1 MVTNRYQFFVRAK
14 VYNNGGWIVEYSA
27 GMVSRLFWLSETR
40 KTAEFLING
49 KNKNEIKEL
58 AIKENIYQVR
68 AEDRALRIVSMTL
81 KRLASLPVNLIDQIA
96 NGDIGTV
103 KLLVLISI
111 MKTDLLFFEFVHEV
125 HRQAIIL
132 GEHKI
137 TDRAINTFFDVKKA
151 QSEVVSSWT
160 DGSIK
165 KLKQCY
171 IKMLFDAGVLIN
183 ATTGERLIMIPP
195 VDYKLRK
202 LLEDNNLKAY
212 LNAITGEE

>member
-1 MVTNRYQFFVRAK
+1 M
-14 VYNNGGWIVEYSA
+14 EYSA

-40 KTAEFLING
+40 KTAEYLING
-49 KNKNEIKEL
+49 RDRNKIKEL
-58 AIKENIYQVR
+58 AVKENIYQVR
-68 AEDRALRIVSMTL
+68 AQDRAVRIASMAF
-81 KRLASLPVNLIDQIA
+81 KRLESLSDNLIEQIA
-96 NGDIGTV
+96 KGDIGTV

-132 GEHKI
+132 GENKI

-151 QSEVVSSWT
+151 QSEVVRRWT
-160 DGSIK
+160 EGSIK
-165 KLKQCY
+165 KLKRCY
-171 IKMLFDAGVLIN
+171 IKMLFDAGVLIS
-183 ATTGERLIMIPP
+183 ATGERIITIPP

-202 LLEDNNLKAY
+202 LLEDHNLGTY

>member
-1 MVTNRYQFFVRAK
+1 
-14 VYNNGGWIVEYSA
+14 VEYSA

-40 KTAEFLING
+40 KTADLLTNG
-49 KNKNEIKEL
+49 KDRSEIKEL
-58 AIKENIYQVR
+58 AVKENIYQVR
-68 AEDRALRIVSMTL
+68 AEDRALRIVSIAL
-81 KRLASLPVNLIDQIA
+81 KRLGSLPDYLINQIA
-96 NGDIGTV
+96 TGDIGTA

-132 GEHKI
+132 GENTI

-151 QSEVVSSWT
+151 QSEVVAKWSESA
-160 DGSIK
+160 IK

-171 IKMLFDAGVLIN
+171 TRMLYEAGVLN
-183 ATTGERLIMIPP
+183 SATGERLITIPP

-202 LLEDNNLKAY
+202 LLQDNSLKVY

>member
-1 MVTNRYQFFVRAK
+1 M
-14 VYNNGGWIVEYSA
+14 EYSA

-40 KTAEFLING
+40 KTADLLTNG
-49 KNKNEIKEL
+49 KDRSEIKEL
-58 AIKENIYQVR
+58 AVKENIYQVR
-68 AEDRALRIVSMTL
+68 AEDRALRIVSIAL
-81 KRLASLPVNLIDQIA
+81 KRLGSLPDYLINQIA
-96 NGDIGTV
+96 TGDIGTA

-132 GEHKI
+132 GENTI

-151 QSEVVSSWT
+151 QSEVVAKWSESA
-160 DGSIK
+160 IK

-171 IKMLFDAGVLIN
+171 TRMLYEAGVLN
-183 ATTGERLIMIPP
+183 SATGERLITIPP

-202 LLEDNNLKAY
+202 LLQDNSLKVY

>member
-1 MVTNRYQFFVRAK
+1 M
-14 VYNNGGWIVEYSA
+14 EYSA

>member
-1 MVTNRYQFFVRAK
+1 
-14 VYNNGGWIVEYSA
+14 VYNNGGYIVEYSA

-40 KTAEFLING
+40 KTADLLTNG
-49 KNKNEIKEL
+49 KDRSEIKEL
-58 AIKENIYQVR
+58 AVKENIYQVR
-68 AEDRALRIVSMTL
+68 AEDRALRIVSIAL
-81 KRLASLPVNLIDQIA
+81 KRLGSLPDYLINQIA
-96 NGDIGTV
+96 TGDIGTA

-132 GEHKI
+132 GENTI

-151 QSEVVSSWT
+151 QSEVVAKWSESA
-160 DGSIK
+160 IK

-171 IKMLFDAGVLIN
+171 TRMLYEAGVLN
-183 ATTGERLIMIPP
+183 SATGERLITIPP

-202 LLEDNNLKAY
+202 LLQDNSLKVY

>member
-1 MVTNRYQFFVRAK
+1 M
-14 VYNNGGWIVEYSA
+14 EYSA
-27 GMVSRLFWLSETR
+27 GTVSRLFWLSETK
-40 KTAEFLING
+40 KTAEYLTNG
-49 KNKNEIKEL
+49 KDRNEIKEL
-58 AIKENIYQVR
+58 AVKENIYQVR
-68 AEDRALRIVSMTL
+68 AADRALRIVSMAF
-81 KRLASLPVNLIDQIA
+81 KRLASLSDNLIDQIA
-96 NGDIGTV
+96 KGDIGTV

-132 GEHKI
+132 GENKI

-151 QSEVVSSWT
+151 QSEVVARWSESA
-160 DGSIK
+160 IK
-165 KLKQCY
+165 KLKRCY
-171 IKMLFDAGVLIN
+171 TRMLFEAGVLDN
-183 ATTGERLIMIPP
+183 ATGDRKIIIPP